1 MIGIIHKHDYYI
13 WLWLMQGIRKMEYHL
28 KRTWSVPVFNSSCIS
43 ILAAYVLLA
52 AWMWMITG
60 FATICGRFWA
70 GIHGWG
76 WWYLV
81 ILAAKDAIHGWSAG
95 PAQIPCAQLRFDRQR
110 AHRGEGT
117 AMVTESGD
125 RPKSLDSGVRT
136 EKFVRNLPTLT
147 GLREDLQATMLF
159 MLVLESFWF
168 FTSTI

>member
-1 MIGIIHKHDYYI
+1 
-13 WLWLMQGIRKMEYHL
+13 MQGIRKMGYHL

-43 ILAAYVLLA
+43 ILAAYVLLG

-81 ILAAKDAIHGWSAG
+81 IFAAKDAIHGWSAG
-95 PAQIPCAQLRFDRQR
+95 PAQIPYAQLRFDRQG
-110 AHRGEGT
+110 AHRGEGA

-147 GLREDLQATMLF
+147 GLREDLQATHLNHLILNAACRF
-159 MLVLESFWF
+159 SHTVNRLVSIYTVKIYFC
-168 FTSTI
+168 